1 MSPSAAKALL
11 EKENALLAKFI
22 DTVTQFPMTPKE
34 AAVLN
39 DWKEYFTKW
48 RAVNTE
54 LRGLSDNDFKKRMR
68 DERDVLKDMRQAI
81 RNASS
86 MGKFYKDNVR
96 QRRWKGGRNG
106 EGIGQAS
113 SNQGTTGK
121 GARRSEQQGRFWHLA
136 DMLQCADECPLLE
149 AKRRLTNR
157 CLPISIY
164 EYTA

>member
-86 MGKFYKDNVR
+86 TGKFYKDMLD
-96 QRRWKGGRNG
+96 KDAGR
-106 EGIGQAS
+106 
-113 SNQGTTGK
+113 
-121 GARRSEQQGRFWHLA
+121 
-136 DMLQCADECPLLE
+136 ADEMGR
-149 AKRRLTNR
+149 A
-157 CLPISIY
+157 
-164 EYTA
+164 